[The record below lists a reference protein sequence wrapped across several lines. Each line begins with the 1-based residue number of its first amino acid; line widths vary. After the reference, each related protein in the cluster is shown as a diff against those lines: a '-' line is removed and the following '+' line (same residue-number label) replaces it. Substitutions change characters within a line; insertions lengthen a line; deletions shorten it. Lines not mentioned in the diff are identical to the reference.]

1 MIVLV
6 GVLVHINTPKRVGRV
21 VGNIAL
27 DHVVVVVN
35 IALYHVVVN
44 MLHKAQKYL
53 LYNF

>member
-27 DHVVVVVN
+27 DHVVVVN
-35 IALYHVVVN
+35 IVLYHVVVN